1 MLKRSME
8 LNADLQEE
16 NAAMMEERSSLQGP
30 SESKLQEEQTQ
41 TDRAEPQAMG
51 EETSGKISLSISQKT
66 VSHNATNLQSTSPY
80 TSD

>member
-30 SESKLQEEQTQ
+30 SESSYKKNRHRQTGLNHRQWEKKLVV
-41 TDRAEPQAMG
+41 
-51 EETSGKISLSISQKT
+51 KVLSAFRKR
-66 VSHNATNLQSTSPY
+66 P
-80 TSD
+80 